1 MQRDK
6 RYLSTFG
13 FIDLLF
19 NMLVGFVFL
28 FFIAYILINPI
39 ADEGKVDP
47 PDVAMVVVNWD
58 RDSKLDVDIWVK
70 DPLNNILSFT
80 NKNVPGMHLER
91 DDLGFQ
97 NDILNGKVINPGNQE
112 VVHFTKLLQGT
123 YQVSIHLYS
132 PHGDKLPQ
140 NVTVEFMTIKKFMK
154 LGKKEVVVSSKG
166 QEQPIFSFKADDRD
180 QVVDLDWSWTGTIV
194 DFGKVNSIQ
203 TGQDSSLSRRD
214 LQTVVTTN
222 TEAPPPTEAT
232 P

>member
-1 MQRDK
+1 
-6 RYLSTFG
+6 
-13 FIDLLF
+13 
-19 NMLVGFVFL
+19 
-28 FFIAYILINPI
+28 
-39 ADEGKVDP
+39 
-47 PDVAMVVVNWD
+47 MV
-58 RDSKLDVDIWVK
+58 S
-70 DPLNNILSFT
+70 
-80 NKNVPGMHLER
+80 NK
-91 DDLGFQ
+91 FC
-97 NDILNGKVINPGNQE
+97 NQE
-112 VVHFTKLLQGT
+112 VVHLQSIQGII
-123 YQVSIHLYS
+123 VSIHLYS

>member
-112 VVHFTKLLQGT
+112 VVHFTKLFRTHSGW
-123 YQVSIHLYS
+123 YPFI
-132 PHGDKLPQ
+132 
-140 NVTVEFMTIKKFMK
+140 
-154 LGKKEVVVSSKG
+154 
-166 QEQPIFSFKADDRD
+166 
-180 QVVDLDWSWTGTIV
+180 
-194 DFGKVNSIQ
+194 
-203 TGQDSSLSRRD
+203 
-214 LQTVVTTN
+214 
-222 TEAPPPTEAT
+222 
-232 P
+232 

>member
-47 PDVAMVVVNWD
+47 PDIAMVVGDWD
-58 RDSKLDVDIWVK
+58 NDSKLDIDVWVK
-70 DPLNNILSFT
+70 DPFNNILSFT

-91 DDLGFQ
+91 DDLGYQ
-97 NDILNGKVINPGNQE
+97 NDILAGKIINSRNQE
-112 VVHFTKLLQGT
+112 VVHFTKLLEGT

-140 NVTVEFMTIKKFMK
+140 KVSVEFMTIKKFRK
-154 LGKKEVVVSSKG
+154 LGSKEVIVSNKG
-166 QEQPIFSFKADDRD
+166 QEQPIFSFKADDKD
-180 QVVDLDWSWTGTIV
+180 QVVNLDWNWTGTIV
-194 DFGKVNSIQ
+194 DYGKVNSIQ
-203 TGQDSSLSRRD
+203 TGQDNTLSRRD
-214 LQTVVTTN
+214 
-222 TEAPPPTEAT
+222 AT
-232 P
+232 QFTGVGP

>member
-70 DPLNNILSFT
+70 DP
-80 NKNVPGMHLER
+80 
-91 DDLGFQ
+91 
-97 NDILNGKVINPGNQE
+97 
-112 VVHFTKLLQGT
+112 
-123 YQVSIHLYS
+123 
-132 PHGDKLPQ
+132 
-140 NVTVEFMTIKKFMK
+140 IKQYFKFYK
-154 LGKKEVVVSSKG
+154 
-166 QEQPIFSFKADDRD
+166 
-180 QVVDLDWSWTGTIV
+180 
-194 DFGKVNSIQ
+194 
-203 TGQDSSLSRRD
+203 
-214 LQTVVTTN
+214 
-222 TEAPPPTEAT
+222 
-232 P
+232 

>member
-97 NDILNGKVINPGNQE
+97 NDILNGK
-112 VVHFTKLLQGT
+112 
-123 YQVSIHLYS
+123 
-132 PHGDKLPQ
+132 
-140 NVTVEFMTIKKFMK
+140 
-154 LGKKEVVVSSKG
+154 
-166 QEQPIFSFKADDRD
+166 
-180 QVVDLDWSWTGTIV
+180 
-194 DFGKVNSIQ
+194 
-203 TGQDSSLSRRD
+203 
-214 LQTVVTTN
+214 
-222 TEAPPPTEAT
+222 
-232 P
+232 

>member
-97 NDILNGKVINPGNQE
+97 NDILNGKVIGPASLYPPTGLWSAMCCPPALKGN
-112 VVHFTKLLQGT
+112 
-123 YQVSIHLYS
+123 
-132 PHGDKLPQ
+132 
-140 NVTVEFMTIKKFMK
+140 
-154 LGKKEVVVSSKG
+154 SK
-166 QEQPIFSFKADDRD
+166 A
-180 QVVDLDWSWTGTIV
+180 
-194 DFGKVNSIQ
+194 
-203 TGQDSSLSRRD
+203 SLSLSASWPAGYRAQGCAILWKRF
-214 LQTVVTTN
+214 
-222 TEAPPPTEAT
+222 
-232 P
+232 